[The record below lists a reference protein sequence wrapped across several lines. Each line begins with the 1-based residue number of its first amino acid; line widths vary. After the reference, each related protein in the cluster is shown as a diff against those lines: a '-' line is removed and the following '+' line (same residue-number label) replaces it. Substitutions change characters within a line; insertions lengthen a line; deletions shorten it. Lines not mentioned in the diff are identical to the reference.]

1 VTVREARSDDVEAA
15 VRAYESSWDAA
26 LAPLLGRRLDDLVP
40 FDERVA
46 SFHQG
51 LGKTSADAKVWVAE
65 LDGEIVGVAVYA
77 RADAE
82 TGELRALYVVPEAWG
97 TGAAQE
103 LMSTALAAMRAGGQ
117 RQAILWVVEENA
129 RARRFYE
136 REGWSP
142 DGVTRETP
150 LGPSEAR
157 YGLALS

>member
-1 VTVREARSDDVEAA
+1 VNVREARSDDVEAA

-26 LAPLLGRRLDDLVP
+26 LAPLLGRRLGELVP
-40 FDERVA
+40 FEERVT
-46 SFHQG
+46 SFHDG
-51 LGKTSADAKVWVAE
+51 LARTSANAEVWAAE

-103 LMSTALAAMRAGGQ
+103 LMNAALAAMQSGGQ
-117 RQAILWVVEENA
+117 RLAILWVAEENA

-136 REGWSP
+136 REGWTA

-150 LGPSEAR
+150 LGPSGAR
-157 YGLALS
+157 YRLELA